1 MKVRNISQQQITLA
15 KVLFCS
21 ILYCLFSSRLYA
33 QTIRG
38 TIRNMDNGKPIAG
51 ASVVLRNNIAPFAGV
66 TDTAGQFIF
75 LNLRPGYY
83 SCEITSQGFEGRII
97 PEINLTA
104 GKEQVLS
111 IALRRSS
118 NQLPE
123 LLITAN
129 QPGRRTTQQLAEIP
143 LSRDQTLR
151 FPATFFD
158 PARLA
163 MAYPGVAGNDDQA
176 NGLSIRG
183 NNPASVRWRLEG
195 VDVVNPNHLPNAGTF
210 SDRPAAA
217 SGGVLMF
224 SAQMLDNSSLLTGNY
239 PAGYG
244 DALGGVMDMN
254 LRRGNTTQHEFTAQA
269 GLIGLDMAAEGPLF
283 GKGKNSYLVNYR
295 YSTVGLLS
303 QMGIPLGDE
312 QIRFQDL
319 SFKLHFSGKKGSEWT
334 IFGVGGLND
343 NVFERKTDSSEIKQY
358 KDLFNIDF
366 TSKTGILGVANW
378 TPLGKSTWIKTALV
392 LSGQQNERLATSDL
406 QETSDEQQETRTGI
420 MVTLQHRLN
429 DQWRASIGVNSQ
441 QIYYK
446 ALSVSGFSGETTRY
460 TGLLNA
466 YLWQP
471 WTNWEWSAP
480 NRHLTAQIGLHTN
493 IYTVDDA
500 LKTRDASLEPRTS
513 ITWRANTRHRI
524 TLAYGFH
531 SQLNPI
537 WLEADNRVGSSDPY
551 PNRGRGLVRS
561 RQLGLRHHWQWRE
574 NWALKTELF
583 WQKMSNIPVSTADRT
598 FSLFN
603 ITELSALDALTTTG
617 IAENKGVEINVEH
630 YLTGGWF
637 MLGNVTLFD
646 SRYQG
651 DDRVWRSSRWDLGHI
666 VNLTMG
672 REWQR
677 EPQTA
682 GKVKAFGING
692 RATLTGGYRAIPV
705 DLTASR
711 QAGETRF
718 DTADGWSEQLPA
730 YVRLDLRVYWK
741 RSLGNRRNST
751 FAMDFQNATMQKN
764 VAYRFYDPFTDKV
777 ETKEQLGLIPNISW
791 RLEF

>member
-1 MKVRNISQQQITLA
+1 MSTQQTPLT
-15 KVLFCS
+15 KVLVF
-21 ILYCLFSSRLYA
+21 IALQGLFLSVLHA
-33 QTIRG
+33 QTVRG
-38 TIRNMDNGKPIAG
+38 TVLNADNGLPIAG
-51 ASVVLRNNIAPFAGV
+51 ASIVLRSNIAPFAG
-66 TDTAGQFIF
+66 TSDTAGQFVF
-75 LNLRPGYY
+75 QNLLPGYY
-83 SCEITSQGFEGRII
+83 SCDITAQGFEGQSIR
-97 PEINLTA
+97 EINLTA
-104 GKEQVLS
+104 GKEQVLQ
-111 IALRRSS
+111 IALQRSIS
-118 NQLPE
+118 QLPE
-123 LLITAN
+123 LLVTAS
-129 QPGRRTTQQLAEIP
+129 QPGRRNPQQLAEIP

-163 MAYPGVAGNDDQA
+163 MAYPGVSGNDDQA

-224 SAQMLDNSSLLTGNY
+224 SAQMLDNSALLTGNY

-254 LRRGNTTQHEFTAQA
+254 LRRGNTAQHEFTAQA

-283 GKGKNSYLVNYR
+283 GKGKHSYLVNYR
-295 YSTVGLLS
+295 YSTVGLLG
-303 QMGIPLGDE
+303 QMGISFGDE

-319 SFKLHFSGKKGSEWT
+319 SFKLHFSGKNGSEWT
-334 IFGVGGLND
+334 VFGLGGLND
-343 NVFERKTDSSEIKQY
+343 NIFERKTDSTEIKQY

-366 TSKTGILGVANW
+366 SSKTGILGVANW
-378 TPLGKSTWIKTALV
+378 TPLGKKTWLKTALV
-392 LSGQQNERLATSDL
+392 ISGQQNERTGAGD
-406 QETSDEQQETRTGI
+406 QQRSYDQQSERRTGL
-420 MVTLQHRLN
+420 MLTLQHRLSN
-429 DQWRASIGVNSQ
+429 QWRATAGGNVQ
-441 QIYYK
+441 QIYFK
-446 ALSVSGFSGETTRY
+446 GRSTSGLSDQTTRY
-460 TGLLNA
+460 AGLLNA

-471 WTNWEWSAP
+471 WMNWEWSAP
-480 NRHLTAQIGLHTN
+480 NRYLTAQIGLHTN
-493 IYTVDDA
+493 VYTADD
-500 LKTRDASLEPRTS
+500 TRDASFEPRAS
-513 ITWRANTRHRI
+513 ITWRVDNRQRL

-531 SQLNPI
+531 SQLNPL
-537 WLEADNRVGSSDPY
+537 WLEADERTGSGEPY
-551 PNRGRGLVRS
+551 PNKGSGLVRS
-561 RQLGLRHHWQWRE
+561 RQLGLRHTWQWRD

-583 WQKMSNIPVSTADRT
+583 WQRMSNLPVSTADQT

-603 ITELSALDALTTTG
+603 ITEISALNALTTTG
-617 IAENKGVEINVEH
+617 IAENKGLEINVEH
-630 YLTGGWF
+630 YLSGGWF
-637 MLGNVTLFD
+637 MVANTTLFD

-651 DDRVWRSSRWDLGHI
+651 DDLRWRSSRWDLGHI
-666 VNLTMG
+666 LNLTMG

-677 EPQTA
+677 TSQAP

-692 RATLTGGYRAIPV
+692 RATLTGGYRALPV
-705 DLTASR
+705 DLAASR
-711 QAGETRF
+711 LAGETRF
-718 DTADGWSEQLPA
+718 DNTSGWSEQLPG
-730 YVRLDLRVYWK
+730 YFRLDLRVYWK

-764 VAYRFYDPFTDKV
+764 IAYRFYDAFTDQV

>member
-1 MKVRNISQQQITLA
+1 MNISLQQTSLA
-15 KVLFCS
+15 KVLFCTVLS
-21 ILYCLFSSRLYA
+21 CLFLPNLRA

-38 TIRNMDNGKPIAG
+38 TIRNTDNGLPVSG
-51 ASVVLRNNIAPFAGV
+51 ATIVLRNNIAPFAGT
-66 TDTAGQFIF
+66 TDTAGQFVF
-75 LNLRPGYY
+75 QNLRPGYY
-83 SCEITSQGFEGRII
+83 ACEITSQGFESQVIR
-97 PEINLTA
+97 EINLTA
-104 GKEQVLS
+104 GKEQVLN
-111 IALRRSS
+111 IALRRSAS
-118 NQLPE
+118 QLPE
-123 LLITAN
+123 LLITAS
-129 QPGRRTTQQLAEIP
+129 QPGRRTMQPLAEIP

-217 SGGVLMF
+217 GGGVLMF
-224 SAQMLDNSSLLTGNY
+224 SAQMLDNSALLTGNY

-254 LRRGNTTQHEFTAQA
+254 LRRGNTAQHEFTAQA

-283 GKGKNSYLVNYR
+283 GKNKNSYLVNYR

-319 SFKLHFSGKKGSEWT
+319 SFKLHFSGKNGSEWT
-334 IFGVGGLND
+334 VFGLGGLND
-343 NVFERKTDSSEIKQY
+343 NVFERKTDSTEIRQY

-378 TPLGKSTWIKTALV
+378 TPLGKKTWLKTALV
-392 LSGQQNERLATSDL
+392 LSGQQNERLATSAV
-406 QETSDEQQETRTGI
+406 QQSSDEQTETRTGI
-420 MVTLQHRLN
+420 TLTLQHRLTH
-429 DQWRASIGVNSQ
+429 QWRASAGVNSQ
-441 QIYYK
+441 QIYYT

-480 NRHLTAQIGLHTN
+480 NRYLTAQIGLHSN
-493 IYTVDDA
+493 IYTADDA
-500 LKTRDASLEPRTS
+500 FDTRDVSLEPRAS
-513 ITWRANTRHRI
+513 ITWRANNRQRL

-531 SQLNPI
+531 SQLNPL
-537 WLEADNRVGSSDPY
+537 WLEADNRVGSGDPY
-551 PNRGRGLVRS
+551 PNRGSGLVRS
-561 RQLGLRHHWQWRE
+561 RQLGLRHTWQWRDA
-574 NWALKTELF
+574 WALKTELF
-583 WQKMSNIPVSTADRT
+583 WQRMSNLPVSTSDRT

-603 ITELSALDALTTTG
+603 ITEFAALNALQTTG
-617 IAENKGVEINVEH
+617 IAENKGLEINVEH
-630 YLTGGWF
+630 YLSGGWF
-637 MLGNVTLFD
+637 LVANTTLFD

-651 DDRVWRSSRWDLGHI
+651 DDLRWRASRWDLGHI
-666 VNLTMG
+666 LNLTMG

-677 EPQTA
+677 ELQTA

-692 RATLTGGYRAIPV
+692 RATLTGGYRAMPV
-705 DLTASR
+705 DLAASR

-718 DTADGWSEQLPA
+718 DTANGWSEQLPG
-730 YVRLDLRVYWK
+730 YFRLDLRVYWK

-764 VAYRFYDPFTDKV
+764 IAYRFYDPFTDRV